1 MPLSATFSHFQPLS
15 ATFLVF
21 KISRVFI
28 IVERFGFNQD
38 VGESK
43 RNNFLSDNFFV
54 R

>member
-1 MPLSATFSHFQPLS
+1 MPLS

-21 KISRVFI
+21 KISRVLI
-28 IVERFGFNQD
+28 IVKNSGFSQD

-43 RNNFLSDNFFV
+43 RNFFSLTTFFV